1 MKRLFAALACAL
13 GALAIVGPAMAGV
26 SVGVN
31 DDAGK
36 YSNGDAQFWQTMK
49 QNGLK
54 QNAVTVLW
62 DETQPLTIL
71 DQSFLQK
78 SLPAAQAA
86 GIKVVFDVYPMHS
99 QAFTKNGAS
108 PAQFGAFVKKLAQ
121 TFPQVTEY
129 VVMNECNQTRFV
141 NPQFDSSG
149 NNQSAAICGAALAE
163 GYDALKSV
171 NPSIK
176 VWGVGLSPR
185 GNDNANATSNAS
197 TSPVNF
203 LKALGAWYRQSGR
216 SQPLMDGFDFHPYPI
231 PQSLPFATGYADKE
245 NAAVS
250 NLPRIYQ
257 AFYDGFK
264 GTSQKTIGP
273 GGLPVSL
280 NEVGIQTDNSG
291 KSGYTGNEVSG
302 DANGGVRGDTATESF
317 QASWYKQMLD
327 YVACDPNIQA
337 VNIFHLVDE
346 SDLGG
351 WQSGLYYVGY
361 QAKESASTVSQ
372 WISQTGGSCS
382 GAQKAWTPTGDT
394 TTPGGGTPTTNTPS
408 PLTIA
413 LPSWAGSFFGPS
425 SLTWPTFPGL
435 TSLPS
440 FIQPIFTQLGPML
453 QNVKLTVGL
462 FYVGPYGS
470 VSVRSISS
478 AAVTAKAKP
487 KPKAKAKTI
496 VSKTVRVKKGKKATV
511 ALKLTKAQQKKLKAG
526 YYKLVIDVKAVK
538 GKAKGTL
545 TSPTFFVGAGGKI
558 AKK

>member
-1 MKRLFAALACAL
+1 MNRLFAVFACAL
-13 GALAIVGPAMAGV
+13 GALAIVGPAAAGV

-36 YSNGDAQFWQTMK
+36 YANGDPQFWQTLK

-54 QNAVTVLW
+54 QNAITVLW

-108 PAQFGAFVKKLAQ
+108 AAQFGAFLKKLAQ

-141 NPQFDSSG
+141 NPQFDASG
-149 NNQSAAICGAALAE
+149 ANQSAAICGAALAE

-171 NPSIK
+171 NPTIK

-231 PQSLPFATGYADKE
+231 PQSLPFATGYADQE

-264 GTSQKTIGP
+264 GTAQKTIGP

-291 KSGYTGNEVSG
+291 KAGYTGSEVSG
-302 DANGGVRGDTATESF
+302 DANGGVRGDTATEAF
-317 QASWYKQMLD
+317 QSSWYLQMLN

-361 QAKESASTVSQ
+361 QAKQSASAVSQ

-382 GAQKAWTPTGDT
+382 GAQKSWTPTGDT
-394 TTPGGGTPTTNTPS
+394 TTPTTTTPGGPTLPSAGTPFTLPTWAGLFFS
-408 PLTIA
+408 PLQ
-413 LPSWAGSFFGPS
+413 SF
-425 SLTWPTFPGL
+425 TWPTFTTLNFTPTFL
-435 TSLPS
+435 
-440 FIQPIFTQLGPML
+440 QPIFSQFGPML
-453 QNVKLTVGL
+453 QDVNLTIRL
-462 FYVGPYGS
+462 MFVGPLS
-470 VSVRSISS
+470 TSSARNLSS
-478 AAVTAKAKP
+478 AAATAKTKNVVA
-487 KPKAKAKTI
+487 
-496 VSKTVRVKKGKKATV
+496 KTVRVKKGKRARV
-511 ALKLTKAQQKKLKAG
+511 AFSLTKAQKKKLKAG
-526 YYKLVIDVKAVK
+526 YYKVAIDLKAVK

-545 TSPTFFVGAGGKI
+545 TSPAFFIGAGGKL